1 MLWLEFG
8 QFTLFW
14 LFTALLFPL
23 EINLRNKKKILVI
36 GFCKPPSLN
45 DAYFMDQLPGALS
58 FCTTIYDNFLLLGDF
73 NISHDDERLKEFCN
87 SFFFR
92 SSYQKTK
99 LLHGYYHP
107 FSIDHI
113 VTIMTS
119 VLMRTCTVEMG
130 ISDYF
135 KLIMSIWRTTFA
147 KDKCKKLC

>member
-87 SFFFR
+87 SF
-92 SSYQKTK
+92 SLGHLIKKPNCYM
-99 LLHGYYHP
+99 
-107 FSIDHI
+107 
-113 VTIMTS
+113 VTII
-119 VLMRTCTVEMG
+119 L
-130 ISDYF
+130 F
-135 KLIMSIWRTTFA
+135 PLII
-147 KDKCKKLC
+147 LLQL